1 MTNYY
6 SNKSDFSS
14 GSGTGTTSNYYGAS
28 YSIDGETQL
37 TNLLTAIDEVAQVV
51 KSEGLSHLYVQ
62 TGDASLGKD
71 MPSSTFSTAYDRAD
85 SMLTSAKRIHSEVLE
100 RLDGKFTKGVDNS
113 LKSLNEVNGSEKPYQ
128 SKNLTYQKTN
138 TMYDEMGNAYD
149 YQTTEHYSLADILDH
164 KASPVKAAQEIYQNR
179 LENLRDKLTEANGIS
194 AEEVKKYK
202 GMSDEE
208 LMSQFYI
215 SGQIGNYSSL
225 KHFQWQEDN
234 KEWLEPVE
242 QWLGIGLLAVSIV
255 ASVVSWGAASPT
267 VVAAATAVATTTAT
281 AGTVYS
287 VVDGGYSAI
296 TGNTLVSGTAL
307 DTDDRLWAAAEAIT
321 AAGTMGVGRVFKAAG
336 AADDT
341 IKVATKAADTVDD
354 ATNLAHI
361 GYNTIIHGE
370 DPTLALVSFA
380 GGKVVSGVNKHIE
393 ESRAKSNGDSGGGNP
408 AYQEYVERKILE
420 GKSYLSEPD
429 WAQKVATIESNTSTY
444 SNFKASQLEVFKS
457 QATDVESNITIET
470 RNTAGD
476 VQRVQVKAIGFDEAG
491 NIRIQDYT
499 TATGGLSVSRQ
510 ALIEDLSK
518 YGGTVVGKG
527 KGAFTGGTEI
537 KPGTQIDVVSQKT
550 NDIVIDKHGNSF
562 KVITLK
568 NGENAYLS
576 KSTDFNGNPVPV
588 RSLDYLKADGTIN
601 WPPEDGFVLKADGS
615 ADKTEVVLRAGE
627 VIDRFGSPHGAFTS
641 PVVDG
646 VILDYDTRGLPYP
659 ESYQAYHQYEITT
672 DITMENIQ
680 KAYDSL
686 PDSSKIE
693 FDNDLADKDKQL
705 SDLASN
711 YIGTI
716 DTVFGAGGG
725 TQIQFGG
732 SLQFYIDLGFVREI
746 LP

>member
-128 SKNLTYQKTN
+128 SKNLTYQKMN

-179 LENLRDKLTEANGIS
+179 LENLRDKLTEANGLS

-354 ATNLAHI
+354 ATNLVHI

-491 NIRIQDYT
+491 NVRIQDYT

-510 ALIEDLSK
+510 ALLEDLSK

-550 NDIVIDKHGNSF
+550 DNLTIGYDPISNFRSEMEKLPHIDLSQNVVDGLISTPNGKRPSVERVYSQEEIATHLAMFEDGIV
-562 KVITLK
+562 KVQSYEGYQMSAKMYGGTVGAEQGHYVMPK
-568 NGENAYLS
+568 WVYKKAVQAS
-576 KSTDFNGNPVPV
+576 NGNPRILEELLGLDEGYLGNNPV
-588 RSLDYLKADGTIN
+588 
-601 WPPEDGFVLKADGS
+601 
-615 ADKTEVVLRAGE
+615 
-627 VIDRFGSPHGAFTS
+627 VIDINHYEGLRMPSGNEPGAFQGLWEPGGYTKGGI
-641 PVVDG
+641 PEA
-646 VILDYDTRGLPYP
+646 VIDQLGPNDY
-659 ESYQAYHQYEITT
+659 EV
-672 DITMENIQ
+672 
-680 KAYDSL
+680 
-686 PDSSKIE
+686 SKI
-693 FDNDLADKDKQL
+693 F
-705 SDLASN
+705 S
-711 YIGTI
+711 
-716 DTVFGAGGG
+716 
-725 TQIQFGG
+725 
-732 SLQFYIDLGFVREI
+732 REGV
-746 LP
+746 

>member
-179 LENLRDKLTEANGIS
+179 LENLRDKLTEANGLS

-354 ATNLAHI
+354 TTNLAHI

-457 QATDVESNITIET
+457 QATDVESNITIEVKNASGET
-470 RNTAGD
+470 
-476 VQRVQVKAIGFDEAG
+476 QHVQVKAIGFDEAG

-550 NDIVIDKHGNSF
+550 DNLTIGYDPISNFRSEMEKLPHIDLSQNVVDGLISTPNGKRPSVERVYSQEEIDTHLGMFKDGIVKVQSF
-562 KVITLK
+562 EGYQMSAKMYGGTVGAEQGHYVMPK
-568 NGENAYLS
+568 WVYKKAVQAS
-576 KSTDFNGNPVPV
+576 NGNPRILEELLGLDEGYLGNNPV
-588 RSLDYLKADGTIN
+588 
-601 WPPEDGFVLKADGS
+601 
-615 ADKTEVVLRAGE
+615 
-627 VIDRFGSPHGAFTS
+627 VIDIKHYEGLRMPSGNEPGAFQGLWEPGGYTKGGI
-641 PVVDG
+641 PEA
-646 VILDYDTRGLPYP
+646 VIDQLGPNDY
-659 ESYQAYHQYEITT
+659 EV
-672 DITMENIQ
+672 
-680 KAYDSL
+680 
-686 PDSSKIE
+686 SKI
-693 FDNDLADKDKQL
+693 F
-705 SDLASN
+705 S
-711 YIGTI
+711 
-716 DTVFGAGGG
+716 
-725 TQIQFGG
+725 
-732 SLQFYIDLGFVREI
+732 REGV
-746 LP
+746 